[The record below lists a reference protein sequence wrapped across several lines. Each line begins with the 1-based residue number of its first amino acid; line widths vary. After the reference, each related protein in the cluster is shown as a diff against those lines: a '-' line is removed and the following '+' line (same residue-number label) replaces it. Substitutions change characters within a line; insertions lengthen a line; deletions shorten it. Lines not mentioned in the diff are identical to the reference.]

1 MSQSNSP
8 TPGPSS
14 AAVEVELQIASELAA
29 QAEVL
34 PDKPTKYMTELIQKP
49 RIRGVLLRHGKTL
62 QFNRTT
68 NKDAILA
75 FTRGEVAV
83 PACTSC
89 EAGAG
94 PFTECIIVQ
103 DMFKGSC
110 SNCHY
115 GSEGARCSF
124 RPGKYLSYLVD

>member
-8 TPGPSS
+8 TLGPSS

-49 RIRGVLLRHGKTL
+49 RIRGVFLRHGKTL

-94 PFTECIIVQ
+94 PFTECIHQQQRNVRPVRP
-103 DMFKGSC
+103 D
-110 SNCHY
+110 
-115 GSEGARCSF
+115 ARALG
-124 RPGKYLSYLVD
+124 RLKLQNRVL